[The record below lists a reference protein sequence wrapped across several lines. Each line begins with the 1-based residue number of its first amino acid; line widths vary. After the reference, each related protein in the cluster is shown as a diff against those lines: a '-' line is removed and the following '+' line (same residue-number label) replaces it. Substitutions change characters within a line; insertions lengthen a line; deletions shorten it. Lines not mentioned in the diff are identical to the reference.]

1 MVSAHDPLR
10 AALDVREQLATA
22 KRRLAFF
29 FGAGTS
35 MAVGLP
41 GIQALTDNVDEKLQ
55 GEQRTQYRKV
65 RAELPAGSN
74 VEDVLDRIRIYRE
87 LIGKDEAKEYVGIK
101 GPKAA
106 ELLDASVC
114 RAICVAVSKGTVKE
128 LKPHL
133 ILAQWLRAL
142 HTNREKPVEIFTA
155 NYDLL
160 FEQAMEIAGVPF
172 FDGFVGSVA
181 PFFVPESVEADENK
195 IGASAYPPK
204 DWTRLWKIHGS
215 VNWYMHR
222 TASGDVERISRLSG
236 TEAREG
242 QELVVFPSREKY
254 AESRKLPFI
263 AYQDRLRKILSSGEC
278 LVIVIGYAFSDEHI
292 NEILFQGLRSNPR
305 LAVAAF
311 VHSDLSE
318 KLNRYGEMHRN
329 LTLYGPDKAC
339 AGGKLANWSE
349 PNRKRQ
355 ETESWPFW
363 DEEAKR
369 FKLGNFKSFASF
381 LELFVGFNS
390 PRITDVGIKADE
402 PAQSE
407 S

>member
-1 MVSAHDPLR
+1 VTTHDPLR
-10 AALDVREQLATA
+10 AAFDIREQLATA

-41 GIQALTDNVDEKLQ
+41 GIQALTNNVDEKLQ
-55 GEQRTQYRKV
+55 GEQKNHYRKV

-87 LIGKDEAKEYVGIK
+87 LIGKDETKEYIGIK
-101 GPKAA
+101 GPTAA
-106 ELLDASVC
+106 QLLDSSVC
-114 RAICVAVSKGTVKE
+114 RAICAAVSQGTAKG

-142 HTNREKPVEIFTA
+142 HTSRERPVEIFTA

-172 FDGFVGSVA
+172 FDGFVGAVA
-181 PFFVPESVEADENK
+181 PFFVPESVEADETK
-195 IGASAYPPK
+195 LSASAYPPK

-222 TASGDVERISRLSG
+222 TATGDVERISRLSG
-236 TEAREG
+236 TEAKEG

-263 AYQDRLRKILSSGEC
+263 AYQDRLRKILLSGEC
-278 LVIVIGYAFSDEHI
+278 LVIVIGYAFSDEHL

-305 LAVAAF
+305 LALAAF
-311 VHSDLSE
+311 IYSDLSE
-318 KLNRYGEMHRN
+318 KVSHYGEMHRN
-329 LTLYGPDKAC
+329 LALYGPDKAC
-339 AGGKLANWSE
+339 IGGKIANWGE

-355 ETESWPFW
+355 EPELWPFW
-363 DEEAKR
+363 DDDAKR
-369 FKLGNFKSFASF
+369 FKLGDFNSFASF

-390 PRITDVGIKADE
+390 SRFTNVDGKAAE
-402 PAQSE
+402 TAQPE